1 MRIDWS
7 KMRTADD
14 LAAVQAQADYGA
26 WKVDR
31 QARVDALVVEVDGL
45 PFDGDEVSTRRMA
58 DMIAGADDLA
68 DTTEWT
74 LANNGVA
81 VVTIRQLKAALRLAT
96 EARTAIW
103 NEGRPAKTV
112 QS

>member
-1 MRIDWS
+1 MSIDWS
-7 KMRTADD
+7 KMRTPAD
-14 LAAVQAQADYGA
+14 LATEQAMADYEA
-26 WKVDR
+26 WKVER
-31 QARVDALVVEVDGL
+31 QGRVDALVVEVDGMT
-45 PFDGDEVSTRRMA
+45 FDGNEISTRRMA

-74 LANNGVA
+74 LADNGVS

-103 NEGRPAKTV
+103 NDGRP
-112 QS
+112 QQLP

>member
-1 MRIDWS
+1 MSIDWS
-7 KMRTADD
+7 KMRTPAD
-14 LAAVQAQADYGA
+14 LATEQAMADYEA
-26 WKVDR
+26 WKVER
-31 QARVDALVVEVDGL
+31 QARVDALVVEVDGMT
-45 PFDGDEVSTRRMA
+45 FDGNEISTRRMA

-74 LANNGVA
+74 LADNGVS

-103 NEGRPAKTV
+103 NDGRPAKSF

>member
-1 MRIDWS
+1 MSIDWG
-7 KMRTADD
+7 KMRTPAA
-14 LAAVQAQADYGA
+14 LAAEQAKADYEA
-26 WKVDR
+26 WKVER
-31 QARVDALVVEVDGL
+31 KARVDALVVEVDGL
-45 PFDGDEVSTRRMA
+45 AFDGNEISTRRMT

-74 LANNGVA
+74 LADNGVA

-96 EARTAIW
+96 ESRTAIW
-103 NEGRPAKTV
+103 NEGRPAKSF

>member
-1 MRIDWS
+1 VNIDWS
-7 KMRTADD
+7 QVVTASDR
-14 LAAVQAQADYGA
+14 ATEQAKADYEA

-31 QARVDALVVEVDGL
+31 QGRVDALVVELDGL
-45 PFDGDEVSTRRMA
+45 RFDGDEISTRRMA

-74 LANNGVA
+74 LADNGVA

-103 NEGRPAKTV
+103 NDGRP
-112 QS
+112 QQLP